1 MSSELVVVVVEESI
15 SEALAGRAGCAY
27 VSPAQPREQAMALV
41 ALLLG
46 SPNPSHGDTW
56 TRAIAGGR
64 RVIALHPAD

>member
-1 MSSELVVVVVEESI
+1 VSAELVVVVVKESI
-15 SEALAGRAGCAY
+15 SEPLAERAGCTY

-46 SPNPSHGDTW
+46 SPNPGAGERW